1 MNNKMYEALS
11 SAIYLSR
18 LTLNGQS
25 VDTDDKKIR
34 ASGLYEDWSAGSYV
48 VGDIRNA
55 PDTNA
60 QPQTWE
66 CFQAHDNS
74 VYPDIK
80 PGSSAWFTFWRP
92 LHGKSK
98 EAARPF
104 TPVQGS
110 HDMYHAGEWM
120 IWTNGDYYRCKSDT
134 NFSPEEYAAAW
145 ELMP

>member
-1 MNNKMYEALS
+1 MYEALA

-34 ASGLYEDWSAGSYV
+34 VSALYEDWSAGNYA

-55 PDTNA
+55 PDTNE
-60 QPQTWE
+60 QSQTWE

-80 PGSSAWFTFWRP
+80 PGNSAWFTFWRP

-98 EAARPF
+98 ETARPF
-104 TPVQGS
+104 TPVQGA
-110 HDMYHAGEWM
+110 HDMYHTDEWM
-120 IWTNGDYYRCKSDT
+120 ICTNGDYYRCKSDT

-145 ELMP
+145 ELMS